1 MNNLT
6 YKQNKRRYNYNP
18 YEQDGTDTTINV
30 GDDYM
35 RGEHDKLLSANR
47 NIDELL
53 SSGSNIIGSLRDQ
66 RGLLTGVKRRMGELA
81 NTLGLSSSIM
91 GLIEKR
97 IYSDKIILFGGML
110 LFTCCIL
117 LFMYYLW

>member
-1 MNNLT
+1 MNTVT
-6 YKQNKRRYNYNP
+6 YKQNKRRQASSYD
-18 YEQDGTDTTINV
+18 EQETAINV

-35 RGEHDKLLSANR
+35 RGEHDKLLNAHR

-53 SSGSNIIGSLRDQ
+53 TSGSNIIGSLRDQ
-66 RGLLTGVKRRMGELA
+66 RGTLTGVRRRMGELA

-97 IYSDKIILFGGML
+97 IYSDKILLFGGMFI
-110 LFTCCIL
+110 FTACIL

>member
-1 MNNLT
+1 MNTIT
-6 YKQNKRRYNYNP
+6 YKQNKRRIN
-18 YEQDGTDTTINV
+18 YEQETAINV

-35 RGEHDKLLSANR
+35 RNEHGKLINAHH

-66 RGLLTGVKRRMGELA
+66 RSMLTGVQRRMAELA

-97 IYSDKIILFGGML
+97 IYSDKLLLFGGMI

>member
-1 MNNLT
+1 MNNLN
-6 YKQNKRRYNYNP
+6 YKQNRRKLLSNYYNDN
-18 YEQDGTDTTINV
+18 QDTAINV

-35 RGEHDKLLSANR
+35 RNENDKLLNAHR

-53 SSGSNIIGSLRDQ
+53 SSGGNIIGSLRDQ
-66 RGLLTGVKRRMGELA
+66 RNVLTGVRRRMGDLA

-97 IYSDKIILFGGML
+97 IYSDKMLLFGGIIIFT
-110 LFTCCIL
+110 LFIL

>member
-1 MNNLT
+1 MNTVT
-6 YKQNKRRYNYNP
+6 YKQNKRRQAADP
-18 YEQDGTDTTINV
+18 YGETAINV

-35 RGEHDKLLSANR
+35 RGEHDKLISAHR

-53 SSGSNIIGSLRDQ
+53 ASGSNIIGSLRDQ
-66 RGLLTGVKRRMGELA
+66 RGMLTGVKRRMGELA

-110 LFTCCIL
+110 IFTVCIL

>member
-1 MNNLT
+1 MNTVT
-6 YKQNKRRYNYNP
+6 YKQNKRRQAGSYD
-18 YEQDGTDTTINV
+18 ETETAINV

-35 RGEHDKLLSANR
+35 RGEHDKLISAHR

-53 SSGSNIIGSLRDQ
+53 ASGSNIIGSLRDQ
-66 RGLLTGVKRRMGELA
+66 RGMLTGVQRRMGELA

-97 IYSDKIILFGGML
+97 IYSDKIILFGGMFI
-110 LFTCCIL
+110 FTACIL